1 LYTRPL
7 RGGQGRPQ
15 DVKGAIAVSVDYR
28 NGAARW
34 TGVNANQQSEISIIE
49 IPFYV
54 KLLSWKCEKLMVPGF
69 RKQLNKGTK
78 ARSSQASRHAG
89 RRRDHLPLPM
99 RSPVLESM
107 ERRKADLLSTRGAST
122 NRSRGTAAPTRRVS
136 YAADES
142 VAVRPAMPR
151 KSLPRS
157 NKRSLNVVKQQRTG
171 LTASWRLQGLW
182 ELGQQDAAVQVISEE
197 EQKKLAQLD
206 LEMRLP
212 RVAGKIDSWL
222 LIIVLALLC
231 IGLVMVYSSSAFM
244 AARTYGDASYFFQKQ
259 LLSVILGIIVML
271 VTMRVDYRQ
280 WRRFSLAGMVIILP
294 LLVIVLRFGHVA
306 FGASR
311 WLTFGSFFSI
321 QPSEIT
327 KLILALYI
335 ADWLA
340 RKGKQVGTFLYGLA
354 PFVILVGVVLGLVL
368 LENDM
373 GTAIIIAGFATAMFF
388 TAGANIVQFLLAMAC
403 GGLIFLQEAFS
414 KGYRYLRL
422 IGFID
427 PFKNV
432 TGINLQLYQSLLAL
446 GSGGWLG
453 LGLGASR
460 QKTGYLPLPF
470 TDSILA
476 ILGEELGFIGCAL
489 VVLLF
494 LLLAFRGFRL
504 ARRTQ
509 DIYGALLATGITTW
523 LVLQAMIN
531 VGASSDSIPYTGVP
545 LPFISY
551 GGSSLVI
558 SLAAVGVLLNIS
570 RYIQEPESPALARR
584 SITVNMGK
592 KI

>member
-1 LYTRPL
+1 
-7 RGGQGRPQ
+7 
-15 DVKGAIAVSVDYR
+15 
-28 NGAARW
+28 
-34 TGVNANQQSEISIIE
+34 
-49 IPFYV
+49 
-54 KLLSWKCEKLMVPGF
+54 M
-69 RKQLNKGTK
+69 
-78 ARSSQASRHAG
+78 
-89 RRRDHLPLPM
+89 
-99 RSPVLESM
+99 
-107 ERRKADLLSTRGAST
+107 
-122 NRSRGTAAPTRRVS
+122 
-136 YAADES
+136 
-142 VAVRPAMPR
+142 
-151 KSLPRS
+151 
-157 NKRSLNVVKQQRTG
+157 
-171 LTASWRLQGLW
+171 
-182 ELGQQDAAVQVISEE
+182 QVISEE
-197 EQKKLAQLD
+197 EQKKLAQLELD
-206 LEMRLP
+206 MRLP